1 MTDTTQPFTP
11 PTAPTRQAIAAQN
24 RSLPGRVTGKLY
36 KAVEAMV
43 WEGASRKEAA
53 QAASL
58 TDHGLRQALRRPHV
72 LAFYLAECEVLR
84 TSGRAKRL
92 HRLEALAAQDD
103 NRNAA
108 VAAIKVA
115 EQITDDPVK
124 HAGIATSPGIVI
136 RVLNVSSAPTGPAS
150 FVDVR
155 PGIDVDAG
163 E

>member
-1 MTDTTQPFTP
+1 MTDTTQPFTHP
-11 PTAPTRQAIAAQN
+11 IAPTRQAIAAQN

-43 WEGASRKEAA
+43 WEGASRKQAA

-84 TSGRAKRL
+84 TSGKAKRL
-92 HRLEALAAQDD
+92 HRLEQLAEQDD

-108 VAAIKVA
+108 VAAIKAA
-115 EQITDDPVK
+115 EQLSDIEVARSNAPT
-124 HAGIATSPGIVI
+124 PGVTIRIV
-136 RVLNVSSAPTGPAS
+136 NVSSPPS
-150 FVDVR
+150 
-155 PGIDVDAG
+155 IDVMPRPSRIIDVG

>member
-43 WEGASRKEAA
+43 WEGASRKQAA
-53 QAASL
+53 KAASL
-58 TDHGLRQALRRPHV
+58 SDHGLRQALRRPHV

-84 TSGRAKRL
+84 TSGKAKRL
-92 HRLEALAAQDD
+92 HRLEELALQDE

-115 EQITDDPVK
+115 EQIVDDPVK
-124 HAGIATSPGIVI
+124 RVGAVASPGVVI
-136 RVLNVSSAPTGPAS
+136 RVIKVSAVPAEPSS

-155 PGIDVDAG
+155 PGVDAG

>member
-1 MTDTTQPFTP
+1 MTDTTQPFAHP
-11 PTAPTRQAIAAQN
+11 IAPTRQAIAAQN

-43 WEGASRKEAA
+43 WEGASRKQAA

-84 TSGRAKRL
+84 TSGKAKRL
-92 HRLEALAAQDD
+92 HRLEELALQDE
-103 NRNAA
+103 NKNAA
-108 VAAIKVA
+108 VAAIKTA
-115 EQITDDPVK
+115 EQIVDDPVK
-124 HAGIATSPGIVI
+124 RVGAVASPGIVI
-136 RVLNVSSAPTGPAS
+136 RVVSVANVASAPAGPSS
-150 FVDVR
+150 FVGV
-155 PGIDVDAG
+155 DVDAD

>member
-1 MTDTTQPFTP
+1 MQDPAFDARP
-11 PTAPTRQAIAAQN
+11 ATRQAIAARN

-58 TDHGLRQALRRPHV
+58 SDHGLRQALRRPHV

-115 EQITDDPVK
+115 EQIADDPVK
-124 HAGIATSPGIVI
+124 HGAAVASPGIVI
-136 RVLNVSSAPTGPAS
+136 RVLNVSSAPTGPSS

-155 PGIDVDAG
+155 PGLPVDAEAG